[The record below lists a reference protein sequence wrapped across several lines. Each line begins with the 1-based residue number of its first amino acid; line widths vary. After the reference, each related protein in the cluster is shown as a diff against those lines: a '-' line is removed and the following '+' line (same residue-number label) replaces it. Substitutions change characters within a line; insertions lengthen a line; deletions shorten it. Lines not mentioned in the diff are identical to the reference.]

1 MTVELKLDA
10 TVRTDQGKGASRRL
24 RRAKQIPGII
34 YGAGKEPV
42 ALTFDEEQILRL
54 MREEAFF
61 SQILDVK
68 VKGKR
73 TERVIL
79 KDLQRHPFKP
89 LVSHMDLLRI
99 RAGEK
104 MRQNVPIH
112 FLNQEEAKGVKLE
125 GGLVHHDLIEIEVEC
140 LPENL
145 PTAIDVDIA
154 ELGLGESVHLSD
166 ITPPEDVVFPG
177 LDTESDHDP
186 VLVSI
191 QAPRKVLEEEEE
203 EAEAEAEAAASEAAE
218 DTGAE
223 EGDSGAGE
231 ASKGGDEEQSRN
243 EG

>member
-34 YGAGKEPV
+34 YGAGKDAV
-42 ALTFDEEQILRL
+42 SLTFDEEQVLRL

-61 SQILDVK
+61 SQILDIK

-73 TERVIL
+73 TEKAIL

-104 MRQNVPIH
+104 MRQHVPIH
-112 FLNQEEAKGVKLE
+112 ILNQEDARGVKLE
-125 GGLVHHDLIEIEVEC
+125 GGIVHHDLIEIEVEC

-145 PTAIDVDIA
+145 PTAIDLDIA
-154 ELGLGESVHLSD
+154 GLGLGESIHLSD
-166 ITPPEDVVFPG
+166 ITPPEGVVFPG
-177 LDTESDHDP
+177 LDTETDHDP

-191 QAPRKVLEEEEE
+191 HAPRKVVEEGDEEE
-203 EAEAEAEAAASEAAE
+203 EAEAAGGETSEEAGGDQGEA
-218 DTGAE
+218 
-223 EGDSGAGE
+223 DSGGNAGDD
-231 ASKGGDEEQSRN
+231 GEEQRRD

>member
-10 TVRTDQGKGASRRL
+10 TVRADQGKGASRRL

-42 ALTFDEEQILRL
+42 ALTFDEEQVLRL

-73 TERVIL
+73 AEKVIL

-166 ITPPEDVVFPG
+166 ITPPESVVFPG
-177 LDTESDHDP
+177 LDTESGHDP

-191 QAPRKVLEEEEE
+191 QAPRKVLEEDEE
-203 EAEAEAEAAASEAAE
+203 EAEAEAAASETAE

-231 ASKGGDEEQSRN
+231 DSEGGDKGQSRD